1 MVDSGEKME
10 VLKIKKVRENA
21 KVPNRATS
29 GSAGL
34 DLCACI
40 DEAITLEGGATAVIP
55 TGIAIA
61 LPSEEYGA
69 FVFPRSGIAVKHGI
83 GLLNSVGVVD
93 SDYRGEVMVG
103 VINQIS
109 TPYTIQ
115 PGERVAQMVI
125 MPVSMMPTQEVCD
138 LDETER
144 GAGGFGSTGKN

>member
-1 MVDSGEKME
+1 ME
-10 VLKIKKVRENA
+10 VLKIKKVRDDA
-21 KVPNRATS
+21 KVPNRATT

-40 DEAITLEGGATAVIP
+40 DEPITLEDGATALIP

-61 LPSEEYGA
+61 LPSAEYGA

-83 GLLNSVGVVD
+83 GLLNSVGVID
-93 SDYRGEVMVG
+93 SDYRGEIMVG

-125 MPVSMMPTQEVCD
+125 MPVSMMPIEEVSD